1 MRVVLVSLF
10 SLFSLACGATPS
22 IPPSTPIPSSSTEPD
37 PSRLS
42 HPLDVADGVGTFTSI
57 PWGFETSSYWI
68 EGPSGV
74 VVIDTQFLPSEA
86 ERLLA
91 HVERATPKPIV
102 LALVLH
108 PNPDKFN
115 GTDVF
120 RARGIPVMTS
130 AQVLAA
136 VPDVAARRRR
146 AFLAR
151 YAPDYPER
159 DPELASFGDAT
170 RTLEVAGLTLK
181 LHVLG
186 PGCSAAHVAVE
197 WNGHL
202 FAGDLIASR
211 THPWLELGF
220 VRDWTARL
228 DELDALAP
236 RRVHPGRG
244 PSGGRELLAS
254 TRAYLT
260 RVLELVAA
268 SAAET
273 PRDPAIRA
281 IRDRLVAEHP
291 DYAYPVFLFG
301 LAAVW
306 DAEHAR

>member
-1 MRVVLVSLF
+1 MRVVCLSL
-10 SLFSLACGATPS
+10 LTLAVACVDARSTE
-22 IPPSTPIPSSSTEPD
+22 STPTSTSEPD
-37 PSRLS
+37 PSRLADPS
-42 HPLDVADGVGTFTSI
+42 DLADGVGTFTSI
-57 PWGFETSSYWI
+57 PWGFETSSHWI

-86 ERLLA
+86 ERLIA
-91 HVERATPKPIV
+91 HVEHTTRKPIV

-159 DPELASFGDAT
+159 DPELTSFGDAT
-170 RTLEVAGLTLK
+170 RTLEVAGLTLM

-186 PGCSAAHVAVE
+186 PGCSTAHVAVE
-197 WNGHL
+197 WNGHV

-211 THPWLELGF
+211 THPWLELGT
-220 VRDWTARL
+220 VRAWLQRL

-244 PSGGRELLAS
+244 PSGGPELVAS
-254 TRAYLT
+254 TRDYLT
-260 RVLELVAA
+260 RVLELVAEA
-268 SAAET
+268 SPDT
-273 PRDPAIRA
+273 PRDRAVRA
-281 IRDRLVAEHP
+281 IRDRLVTEHA
-291 DYAYPVFLFG
+291 DHAYPVFLFG